1 MFFWP
6 IATTKVYC
14 GNTDQLELPAQNIH
28 LWPSG
33 LAEECEGVEEMVERN
48 EVGNKKGKKD
58 SRLEI
63 RAEGEM

>member
-33 LAEECEGVEEMVERN
+33 LAEECEGVEEMRLGIRRERKI
-48 EVGNKKGKKD
+48 VG
-58 SRLEI
+58 
-63 RAEGEM
+63 

>member
-48 EVGNKKGKKD
+48 EVG
-58 SRLEI
+58 RLGI
-63 RAEGEM
+63 RRERKIVG